1 MSSVPR
7 SQPII
12 PEIVEPEESLPP
24 DLMALTR
31 FARLMDEAVAVPGTN
46 RRVGLDAA
54 IGLIPG
60 VGDVVGALLSTW
72 IVVGALRWRV
82 PLWRVARM
90 VANILI
96 DLAFGSVPIIGD
108 IFDFLFEENVM
119 NLKMLLRYRDRARP
133 PRGMMEIAG
142 TTIVVVLVI
151 LGFALVILGAMLA
164 VVLWIIHQRR

>member
-7 SQPII
+7 SKTFI
-12 PEIVEPEESLPP
+12 PEIVEPLPP

-72 IVVGALRWRV
+72 IVIGALRWRV
-82 PLWRVARM
+82 PMWRVARM

-119 NLKMLLRYRDRARP
+119 NLKMLLRYRDRLRP
-133 PRGMMEIAG
+133 PRSMTEIAG
-142 TTIVVVLVI
+142 TTIIVILVI

>member
-1 MSSVPR
+1 MPR
-7 SQPII
+7 SKTFI
-12 PEIVEPEESLPP
+12 PEIVEPLPP
-24 DLMALTR
+24 DLIALTR

-72 IVVGALRWRV
+72 IVIGALRWRV
-82 PLWRVARM
+82 PMWRVARM

-119 NLKMLLRYRDRARP
+119 NLKILLRYRNRVRP
-133 PRGMMEIAG
+133 PRSMTEIAG
-142 TTIVVVLVI
+142 TTIIVVLVI

>member
-1 MSSVPR
+1 MSSMPLSR
-7 SQPII
+7 PII
-12 PEIVEPEESLPP
+12 PEIVEPLPP

-119 NLKMLLRYRDRARP
+119 NLKILLRYRDRARH

-151 LGFALVILGAMLA
+151 LGFALVILGTMLA
-164 VVLWIIHQRR
+164 VVLWIIHRRL

>member
-7 SQPII
+7 SKTLI
-12 PEIVEPEESLPP
+12 PEIVEPLPP

-72 IVVGALRWRV
+72 IVIGALRWRV
-82 PLWRVARM
+82 PMWRVGRM

-96 DLAFGSVPIIGD
+96 DMAFGSVPIIGD

-119 NLKMLLRYRDRARP
+119 NLKILLRYRNRLRP
-133 PRGMMEIAG
+133 PRSMTEIAG